1 MANGLWA
8 PAHKRLSTSSTFEE
22 ETPMRIRPRSLIVLA
37 ASLGLLG
44 ALTLSGIAIA
54 AETTLTATL
63 AGVTEGA
70 NPGDPDGSGTAT
82 IRIDPAAGTACW
94 DLSATGIMPVVQSHI
109 HTGAAGVAGPVLVNL
124 DIDGFEGTSTGCTP
138 GVDAAVLQGII
149 DNPAGFYVNLHTS
162 DFQAGAIRGQLAAA
176 SVPST
181 ALPATDLAPI
191 TILGAALLGAAALTG
206 VRALRAREARR

>member
-1 MANGLWA
+1 MGRYDPVPRAGIGSA
-8 PAHKRLSTSSTFEE
+8 VMK
-22 ETPMRIRPRSLIVLA
+22 ETPMRTRPRRPFVLA

-44 ALTLSGIAIA
+44 AVALGGVAIA

-63 AGVTEGA
+63 AGVTEGE
-70 NPGDPDGSGTAT
+70 NRGDPDGSGTAT

-94 DLSATGIMPVVQSHI
+94 DLSATGIMPVLMSHI
-109 HTGAAGVAGPVLVNL
+109 HTGAAGVAGPIAVNL
-124 DIDGFEGTSTGCTP
+124 DVDGFEGTSTGCTE
-138 GVDAAVLQGII
+138 GVEASVLQGIL

-181 ALPATDLAPI
+181 ALPATDIAPL

-206 VRALRAREARR
+206 VRALRTREAR

>member
-1 MANGLWA
+1 MGKYDPA
-8 PAHKRLSTSSTFEE
+8 PRAGIGSAVMK
-22 ETPMRIRPRSLIVLA
+22 ETPMRTRPRRSIVLA

-44 ALTLSGIAIA
+44 AVAFGGAVTA

-94 DLSATGIMPVVQSHI
+94 DLSATGIMPVAQSHI

-138 GVDAAVLQGII
+138 GVDAAVLQGIL

-181 ALPATDLAPI
+181 ALPSADIAPL

-206 VRALRAREARR
+206 MRALRAREARR

>member
-1 MANGLWA
+1 
-8 PAHKRLSTSSTFEE
+8 
-22 ETPMRIRPRSLIVLA
+22 MRTRPRRPLVLA

-44 ALTLSGIAIA
+44 AVALGGVVIA

-63 AGVTEGA
+63 AGGATEVP

-94 DLSATGIMPVVQSHI
+94 DLSATGLMPVVQSHI
-109 HTGAAGVAGPVLVNL
+109 HTGAAGVAGPIAVNL

-138 GVDAAVLQGII
+138 GVDAAVLQGIL

-162 DFQAGAIRGQLAAA
+162 DFQAGAVRGQLAAA

-181 ALPATDLAPI
+181 ALPATDLAPL
-191 TILGAALLGAAALTG
+191 TALGAALLVAAALTG